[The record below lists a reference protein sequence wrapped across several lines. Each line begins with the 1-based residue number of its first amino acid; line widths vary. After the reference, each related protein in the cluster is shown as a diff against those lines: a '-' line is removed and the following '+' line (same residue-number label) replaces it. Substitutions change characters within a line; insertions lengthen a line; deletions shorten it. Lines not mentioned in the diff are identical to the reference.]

1 MRGGQACCH
10 ALFLKERTI
19 SGLHGEN
26 FTILSAGDILSTSDL
41 CNYAFSSHCSAT
53 ILLHSFYSSLVKSST
68 EMTPVMSE
76 LTLAYFSASS
86 LMSLGTISCFPLVTA
101 NKEYLLVR
109 IHTTLC
115 DK

>member
-1 MRGGQACCH
+1 MP
-10 ALFLKERTI
+10 FLVTAVLQSYFI
-19 SGLHGEN
+19 
-26 FTILSAGDILSTSDL
+26 
-41 CNYAFSSHCSAT
+41 
-53 ILLHSFYSSLVKSST
+53 HSIPILVKSST